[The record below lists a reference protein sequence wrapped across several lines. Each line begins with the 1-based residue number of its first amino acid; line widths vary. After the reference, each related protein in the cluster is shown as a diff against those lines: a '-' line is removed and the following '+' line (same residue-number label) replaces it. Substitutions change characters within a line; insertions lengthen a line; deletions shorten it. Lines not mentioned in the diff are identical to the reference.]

1 MSYSSCQYGC
11 LLLFIA
17 DNSFPNLHRG
27 VVRSEMRNFITR
39 MLNEWQIQEQLRER
53 ALDAVEFQYTHWAD
67 PENNTARGQE
77 YINVSTSA
85 LVTGHDNSTSVV
97 TFTVV
102 ASHYC
107 CCVVVVSFSP
117 TSKLVS
123 VSTQSLN
130 NNQKHQ
136 PHGCTNSTTT
146 PGTTGFRIGWVSSL
160 PVNPQTAFQAI
171 CLCSAYVM

>member
-1 MSYSSCQYGC
+1 MIKIIIVTLDGGLC
-11 LLLFIA
+11 LSDVLVLYNVHEVRTIVYCCCRCFIA

-77 YINVSTSA
+77 YINVSA
-85 LVTGHDNSTSVV
+85 VVLITGHDKYASVV

-102 ASHYC
+102 ASHC
-107 CCVVVVSFSP
+107 CCF
-117 TSKLVS
+117 
-123 VSTQSLN
+123 
-130 NNQKHQ
+130 
-136 PHGCTNSTTT
+136 C
-146 PGTTGFRIGWVSSL
+146 
-160 PVNPQTAFQAI
+160 
-171 CLCSAYVM
+171 C